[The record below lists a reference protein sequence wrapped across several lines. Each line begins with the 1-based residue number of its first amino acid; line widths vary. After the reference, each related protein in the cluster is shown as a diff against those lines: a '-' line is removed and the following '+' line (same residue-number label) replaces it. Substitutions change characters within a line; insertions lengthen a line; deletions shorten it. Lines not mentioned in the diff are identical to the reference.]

1 MTDKI
6 ALRPV
11 EAIDGSFLF
20 SVYASTRQTEVS
32 SFGWTEEQQNAFL
45 RMQYDMRLRSYLMQC
60 PQAES
65 SVILCGDAPAGSII
79 VDRTPH
85 HISITDI
92 AVLPEFRRRGIAG
105 KVIAE
110 LQHEADN
117 AGVPV
122 VLSVDKSNLN
132 ARRLYERL
140 GFEPVGETELTIEMR
155 WISMRDA
162 I

>member
-32 SFGWTEEQQNAFL
+32 AFGWTDEQQDAFL
-45 RMQYDMRLRSYLMQC
+45 RMQFEMRRRSYLMQC

-79 VDRTPH
+79 VDRTPD